1 MSNWLF
7 QGKAMKGTHHWKET
21 CLLCNQWILKGEE
34 FYLIII
40 PNEIRSKYHF
50 NNFIVH
56 KEEWDNFIEGLSDE
70 EVAEKLLKH
79 KKPRKK
85 PLTEEQLN
93 NIEYFK
99 KACEDYGFNKCTIS
113 RDKRFVKMKKR
124 KTSFTLIYDIIFDK
138 IHYETRANEGLF
150 GGLFSNELVAK
161 VCNAYYKYKG
171 VDKHED
177 YTAMGVI
184 QKAIDDTNK
193 LMGK

>member
-1 MSNWLF
+1 MSKWLF
-7 QGKAMKGTHHWKET
+7 EQKAMKGGHHWKET
-21 CLLCNQWILKGEE
+21 CFLCNQWILKGEE

-40 PNEIRSKYHF
+40 PNDIRNRYRF
-50 NNFIVH
+50 DNFIVH
-56 KEEWDNFIEGLSDE
+56 KEEWDKFIEGLSDE
-70 EVAEKLLKH
+70 EIAKKLLYH

-99 KACEDYGFNKCTIS
+99 KACEDYGFNKCIVS
-113 RDKRFVKMKKR
+113 KDKRFVKMKKR

-138 IHYETRANEGLF
+138 ISYDTRANEGLF

-177 YTAMGVI
+177 YTAMEVI
-184 QKAIDDTNK
+184 QKAMDDTNK
-193 LMGK
+193 LMSK